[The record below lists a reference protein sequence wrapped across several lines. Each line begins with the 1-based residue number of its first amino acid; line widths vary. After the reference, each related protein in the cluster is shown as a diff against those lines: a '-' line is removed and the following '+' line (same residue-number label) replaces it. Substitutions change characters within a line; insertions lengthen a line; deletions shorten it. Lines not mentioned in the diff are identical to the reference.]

1 MNSKKIVQKCYKKA
15 KNFSEFK
22 KQTISQTKN
31 RTRCRM
37 QAMQLLQTND
47 EQNIQELFRIGQNK
61 IDIDD
66 LDALT
71 CNKVSK
77 DELKSLLP
85 DVEAQDIKLKEFI
98 EESTSQFNLKVNLQL
113 KKADEKFA

>member
-1 MNSKKIVQKCYKKA
+1 M
-15 KNFSEFK
+15 
-22 KQTISQTKN
+22 
-31 RTRCRM
+31 
-37 QAMQLLQTND
+37 
-47 EQNIQELFRIGQNK
+47 FRIGQNK